1 MKVVILAGGKGTRI
15 LEYTKSIPKPMVK
28 IGSKPIL
35 EHIINYYMKYGFKDF
50 LIAGGYKYS
59 IIKSYFKKKK
69 ISANIR
75 VIDTGLETL
84 TGSRLLKLKNI
95 LDDTFMLTYGDGL
108 SNVNLKKLLKFHRSN
123 KKKITITAVHPPA
136 RFGELEIKNKLVT
149 KFEEKPQL
157 QKGWINGGFFV
168 IEPEFLNFVGKK
180 NVMLE
185 RSPLLKAV
193 KTKNLSAFKH
203 NGFWFCMDTLRDKK
217 VLDKMI
223 KDKKSPWIK

>member
-1 MKVVILAGGKGTRI
+1 MKL
-15 LEYTKSIPKPMVK
+15 
-28 IGSKPIL
+28 
-35 EHIINYYMKYGFKDF
+35 
-50 LIAGGYKYS
+50 
-59 IIKSYFKKKK
+59 K
-69 ISANIR
+69 IS
-75 VIDTGLETL
+75 VT
-84 TGSRLLKLKNI
+84 
-95 LDDTFMLTYGDGL
+95 
-108 SNVNLKKLLKFHRSN
+108 NLRKTS
-123 KKKITITAVHPPA
+123 IT
-136 RFGELEIKNKLVT
+136 
-149 KFEEKPQL
+149 
-157 QKGWINGGFFV
+157 KGWINGGFFV